1 MKRLHLIMPMGGGG
15 TRFGNVGYESPKPL
29 IDLFGKPFFYYAT
42 RSITESIDVTSL
54 TFVVLKDHI
63 ERFEIDKRIKEYF
76 KDANIEV
83 IPEVLPGAVLTC
95 MAGVKNIPDG
105 EAVLFNDCDH
115 AFKCSSFAAFINE
128 KSVSDNDV
136 KNAKECTCE
145 LSSDENSNLDGAL
158 LTFESDEDK
167 FSYAA
172 FDENGFVNRT
182 VEKQVISHDA
192 ICGAYYFSD
201 KNAFVSSAE
210 EYLTKCEYK
219 EFFMSGVYNV
229 MCSHDAKIR
238 TFRTDEHI
246 SFGTPDEY
254 EDVLNNYKNE
264 NGFLIRK

>member
-1 MKRLHLIMPMGGGG
+1 MKKLHLIMPMGGGG

-42 RSITESIDVTSL
+42 KSITDYIDVESV
-54 TFVVLKDHI
+54 TFVVLQDHI
-63 ERFEIDKRIKEYF
+63 DRFGIDKEILKYF
-76 KDANIEV
+76 PDAIIEV

-105 EAVLFNDCDH
+105 EGVIFNDCDH
-115 AFKCSSFAAFINE
+115 AFVCGSFSEYINE
-128 KSVSDNDV
+128 TI
-136 KNAKECTCE
+136 CTYE
-145 LSSDENSNLDGAL
+145 QLDGAL
-158 LTFESDEDK
+158 LTFESNEDK

-172 FDENGFVNRT
+172 FDDNGYVTKT
-182 VEKQVISHDA
+182 VEKQVISTDA

-201 KNAFVSSAE
+201 KNTFASSSN

-229 MCSHDAKIR
+229 MCDHKLKIK
-238 TFRTDEHI
+238 TFRTDEHT

-254 EDVLNNYKNE
+254 EEVIANE
-264 NGFLIRK
+264 ELRQKYENRI

>member
-1 MKRLHLIMPMGGGG
+1 MKKLHLIMPMGGGG

-42 RSITESIDVTSL
+42 KSITDYIDVASL
-54 TFVVLKDHI
+54 TFVVLRDHVN
-63 ERFEIDKRIKEYF
+63 RFEIDKRILEYF
-76 KDANIEV
+76 PEAKIEI

-95 MAGVKNIPDG
+95 MAGVKNVPEN

-115 AFKCSSFAAFINE
+115 AFICDSF
-128 KSVSDNDV
+128 
-136 KNAKECTCE
+136 KNYIECT
-145 LSSDENSNLDGAL
+145 DEQLDGAL

-172 FDENGFVNRT
+172 FDENGYVTRT
-182 VEKQVISHDA
+182 VEKQVISRDA
-192 ICGAYYFSD
+192 ICGAYYFID
-201 KNAFVSSAE
+201 KNTFVSNAE

-229 MCSHDAKIR
+229 MCEHGLKIK
-238 TFRTDEHI
+238 TFRTDNHI

-254 EDVLNNYKNE
+254 EEVLSSYREADGRLVKGN
-264 NGFLIRK
+264 

>member
-1 MKRLHLIMPMGGGG
+1 MKKLHLIMPMGGGG

-29 IDLFGKPFFYYAT
+29 IDLHGKPFFYYAT
-42 RSITESIDVTSL
+42 KSITDYVDVESL
-54 TFVVLKDHI
+54 TFVVLQNHVD
-63 ERFEIDKRIKEYF
+63 RFEIDKRILDFFPE
-76 KDANIEV
+76 AHIEI

-115 AFKCSSFAAFINE
+115 AFTCTKFTEYIGVESENGADDIGINGGNGGAL
-128 KSVSDNDV
+128 V
-136 KNAKECTCE
+136 CTDE
-145 LSSDENSNLDGAL
+145 LLDGAL

-167 FSYAA
+167 FSYAS
-172 FDENGFVNRT
+172 FDENGYVTRT
-182 VEKQVISHDA
+182 VEKQAISSDA
-192 ICGAYYFSD
+192 ICGAYYFKD
-201 KNAFVSSAE
+201 KNTFVSSAE

-229 MCSHDAKIR
+229 MCDHDMKIK

-254 EDVLNNYKNE
+254 EDVLRNYKNAD
-264 NGFLIRK
+264 GKLIRI

>member
-1 MKRLHLIMPMGGGG
+1 MKKLHLIMPMGGGG

-29 IDLFGKPFFYYAT
+29 IDLHGKPFFYYAT
-42 RSITESIDVTSL
+42 KSITDYIDVASL
-54 TFVVLKDHI
+54 TFVVLKDHVD
-63 ERFEIDKRIKEYF
+63 RFEIDSKILELF
-76 KDANIEV
+76 PEANIEV

-95 MAGVKNIPDG
+95 MAGAKKLPDG

-115 AFKCSSFAAFINE
+115 SFVCSKFSGYVNGGE
-128 KSVSDNDV
+128 NTL
-136 KNAKECTCE
+136 ECTDE
-145 LSSDENSNLDGAL
+145 LLDGAL

-172 FDENGFVNRT
+172 FDERGYVNRT
-182 VEKQVISHDA
+182 VEKQVISSDA
-192 ICGAYYFSD
+192 ICGAYYFKD
-201 KNAFVSSAE
+201 KNIFESSAE

-229 MCSHDAKIR
+229 MCEHDMKIK

-254 EDVLNNYKNE
+254 EDVLKNYKNVE
-264 NGFLIRK
+264 GKLQRNKTGI

>member
-1 MKRLHLIMPMGGGG
+1 MKKLHLIMPMGGGG

-42 RSITESIDVTSL
+42 KSITDYIDVASL
-54 TFVVLKDHI
+54 TFVVLQEHI
-63 ERFEIDKRIKEYF
+63 DRFEIDKRILEYF
-76 KDANIEV
+76 GNANIEV
-83 IPEVLPGAVLTC
+83 IPHVLDGAVLTC

-105 EAVLFNDCDH
+105 EGVLFNDCDH
-115 AFKCSSFAAFINE
+115 AFVCSSFAGYINE
-128 KSVSDNDV
+128 NSAAVSSGCGTEKDTS
-136 KNAKECTCE
+136 ECKYE
-145 LSSDENSNLDGAL
+145 LENSDLDGAL

-172 FDENGFVNRT
+172 FDENGFVQRT

-192 ICGAYYFSD
+192 ICGAYHFKD
-201 KNAFVSSAE
+201 KNAFMSSSE

-229 MCSHDAKIR
+229 MCSHGARIK

-254 EDVLNNYKNE
+254 ESVLKEYKNV
-264 NGFLIRK
+264 NGVLVK